1 MRMSVPTTQTG
12 SLTHH
17 QHGTDDTLVVAV
29 GAQPFYGDALS
40 MFDTARGG
48 NDTLVGA
55 DPLFNILNGDAGEM
69 HDHTRGGSDHLIGA
83 DNSFNFLIGDASTMD
98 GGSRG
103 GNDMLAGGLDS
114 LNELFGDAYSMSG
127 NAHGG
132 NDTLTGGT
140 GIVSPP
146 FSDPTILEYGDA
158 FAMHDHARGG
168 DDTLVGGFG
177 QAVSLYGDAR
187 TLDGDSRGGNDT
199 LIADSGSFLHGDAF
213 SLSGSARGGDD
224 ILVGGKFT
232 DNMWGD
238 AQVIDGSKVLTGA
251 DTFVFAPDSGTDYIH
266 DFRQSDHDKIDV
278 SAYGFDDISDMTIG
292 QNIDGDTVIAFDAAD
307 RVVLLGFGGP
317 LHASDFIFA

>member
-1 MRMSVPTTQTG
+1 MPKLVPATQTG
-12 SLTHH
+12 SLTDH

-48 NDTLVGA
+48 DDVLIGA
-55 DPLFNILNGDAGEM
+55 DPLFNILDGDAGQM

-83 DNSFNFLIGDASTMD
+83 DNSFNFLIGDAFTMD
-98 GGSRG
+98 GASRG
-103 GNDMLAGGLDS
+103 GDDTLTGGLNS
-114 LNELFGDAYSMSG
+114 LNELFGDAYSLSG
-127 NAHGG
+127 RAHGG

-140 GIVSPP
+140 GIFTPP

-177 QAVSLYGDAR
+177 QAVYLYGDAR
-187 TLDGDSRGGNDT
+187 TLDGDSRGGDDT
-199 LIADSGSFLHGDAF
+199 LIADSGSYLYGDAF
-213 SLSGSARGGDD
+213 SLSDSARGGDD
-224 ILVGGKFT
+224 ILVSGRFT

-238 AQVIDGSKVLTGA
+238 AQVIDGSAVSTGA
-251 DTFVFAPDSGTDYIH
+251 DTYVFGPGSGTDYIH
-266 DFRQSDHDKIDV
+266 DFRQGDHDKIDV
-278 SAYGFDDISDMTIG
+278 RAYDFHDISDLTIVG
-292 QNIDGDTVIAFDAAD
+292 NAIEFDAFN
-307 RVVLLGFGGP
+307 RVVLVGFGGT